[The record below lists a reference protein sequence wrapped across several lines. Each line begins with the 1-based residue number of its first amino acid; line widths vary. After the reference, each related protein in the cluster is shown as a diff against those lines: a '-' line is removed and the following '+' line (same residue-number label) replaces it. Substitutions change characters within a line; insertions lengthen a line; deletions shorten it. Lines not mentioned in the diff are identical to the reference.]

1 MLLPCKWPI
10 VLRSEAKRNTQN
22 RCCAVTTDSKD
33 SCSGF
38 KLLFIVSISEFL
50 VRWCLGVMLC
60 SLAALKILLASSQL
74 LVVKCNSETMI
85 LGIIQT
91 PWLSGL
97 SPLRIPQAPVTR
109 PHASLF
115 LVLLPVSILDKG
127 YPQHSNARYQV

>member
-10 VLRSEAKRNTQN
+10 VLRGEAKRNTQDL
-22 RCCAVTTDSKD
+22 CCAVTTDSKD
-33 SCSGF
+33 SRSGF

-50 VRWCLGVMLC
+50 VRWCLGVMFFP
-60 SLAALKILLASSQL
+60 LAALKILLPSSQL

-97 SPLRIPQAPVTR
+97 SLLRTPQVPVTR
-109 PHASLF
+109 LHASFF
-115 LVLLPVSILDKG
+115 LELSSSTSSCK
-127 YPQHSNARYQV
+127 YPGQRLSPTQ